1 MYSFFRSPV
10 AWVLVVVVALACGT
24 GYWVVDQRWER
35 ERVEREQA
43 ESDRQEQQRFAASET
58 RRKRDQ
64 QLMQD
69 ELKAKRD
76 DDEKQRQLA
85 IEFSQAELNRGKFV
99 ADDGSVPQDERA
111 QRERENKAQTEA
123 ARELLRSQNEVIR
136 QKNYLIQRENEREK
150 ERYQREVDA
159 ERARQAQQGN

>member
-24 GYWVVDQRWER
+24 GYWVVDQRLER

-69 ELKAKRD
+69 EL
-76 DDEKQRQLA
+76 RQNGMTTRNNGDS
-85 IEFSQAELNRGKFV
+85 ISN
-99 ADDGSVPQDERA
+99 S
-111 QRERENKAQTEA
+111 
-123 ARELLRSQNEVIR
+123 
-136 QKNYLIQRENEREK
+136 
-150 ERYQREVDA
+150 
-159 ERARQAQQGN
+159 ARQS